1 MWNLL
6 IFQVQH
12 KQLLCIAHVTQTRWT
27 QTAKRARLDEDTEK
41 EDSKHHEMF
50 AGMFSTAMEM
60 IEEEREVID
69 ANDAELKKGGKKH
82 LKR

>member
-1 MWNLL
+1 M
-6 IFQVQH
+6 
-12 KQLLCIAHVTQTRWT
+12 
-27 QTAKRARLDEDTEK
+27 DEDTEK